1 MQELYNKYKTK
12 VQEKIHILLW
22 DIEEIKR
29 IVSKKPETEDEE
41 IYHKNLSAM
50 IPIVEQKISSINMM
64 SEAIS
69 KNFYQ
74 GTLTEFWVNQ
84 MKSFLDEIK

>member
-1 MQELYNKYKTK
+1 
-12 VQEKIHILLW
+12 
-22 DIEEIKR
+22 
-29 IVSKKPETEDEE
+29 
-41 IYHKNLSAM
+41 M

-74 GTLTEFWVNQ
+74 GTLTEFWTNQ
-84 MKSFLDEIK
+84 MNSFLEQ

>member
-1 MQELYNKYKTK
+1 MQELYNKYKIK
-12 VQEKIHILLW
+12 VQEKIHIPLW

-29 IVSKKPETEDEE
+29 IVSKKPETPDEE

-74 GTLTEFWVNQ
+74 GTLTEFWINQ
-84 MKSFLDEIK
+84 MKSFLEQ